1 MINYKHFRE
10 VKSTVGYRK
19 NASWQSAK
27 EKLFSTP
34 QFTLLES
41 FPFSSFNDDDDV
53 LFPTTDTDTPK
64 TSVVESVP
72 HSPNRSTDK
81 QRLNTDNN
89 SKKVK
94 RERGRK

>member
-1 MINYKHFRE
+1 VYKHFRE

-19 NASWQSAK
+19 SASWLKEPQSAK
-27 EKLFSTP
+27 EKLFS
-34 QFTLLES
+34 LLES
-41 FPFSSFNDDDDV
+41 FPFSSFNDDDEV

-64 TSVVESVP
+64 TSVVDVP